1 MQKINKEL
9 PKRQRAQINVV
20 PKKQEAIA
28 IPVAAPI
35 LEYGLP
41 ALASLWLGSQAAKN
55 IKFNPA
61 VIGTLAFDKVR
72 QIYNT
77 GHTVPANKETVVA
90 SDATRVAK
98 PAIFPKSRTEELSI
112 YLSKKRNKN
121 KAKPQIKT
129 KIEEQTDTANVT
141 PKPVEG
147 QVNQGEPVTPTNNVQ
162 SDQNPQNNK
171 QPDQNPKNKL
181 KEKLQNLKNKA
192 SNVVKSK
199 GAIVSGGAALG
210 GAADYG
216 RILTENSYGNNLD
229 WQDMVL
235 PSMLMPLLESGLSSE
250 TQQLRE
256 LERQQR
262 KAESLKNQRE
272 RIEQLKQ
279 KSPVIN
285 SAPQQNTEQTNFEN
299 ALRSI
304 INDADSLTK

>member
-1 MQKINKEL
+1 MQKIKKEL
-9 PKRQRAQINVV
+9 PKRQRAMAV
-20 PKKQEAIA
+20 
-28 IPVAAPI
+28 PVAAPI

-72 QIYNT
+72 QIFNT
-77 GHTVPANKETVVA
+77 GHTVPTNKETVVA

-98 PAIFPKSRTEELSI
+98 PVIFPKSRTEELSV
-112 YLSKKRNKN
+112 YLSKKRNKS

-129 KIEEQTDTANVT
+129 KIEEQADTANVA
-141 PKPVEG
+141 PKPVEE
-147 QVNQGEPVTPTNNVQ
+147 QVNQGEPVTSTNNGQ
-162 SDQNPQNNK
+162 PNQNSNKQPDQNPTNNK
-171 QPDQNPKNKL
+171 QPDQNHKNKL

-199 GAIVSGGAALG
+199 GAIVSGLAALG

-216 RILTENSYGNNLD
+216 RILMENSYGNNLD

-235 PSMLMPLLESGLSSE
+235 PSMLMPVLESGLSSE

-285 SAPQQNTEQTNFEN
+285 KAPQQNTEQTNFEN

>member
-1 MQKINKEL
+1 MQKIKKEL
-9 PKRQRAQINVV
+9 PKRQRAV
-20 PKKQEAIA
+20 A

-35 LEYGLP
+35 IEYGLP

-55 IKFNPA
+55 IEFNPA

-72 QIYNT
+72 QIFNT
-77 GHTVPANKETVVA
+77 GHTVPTNKETVVA

-98 PAIFPKSRTEELSI
+98 PVIFPKSRTEELSV
-112 YLSKKRNKN
+112 YLSKKRN

-129 KIEEQTDTANVT
+129 KTEEQADTANVA

-147 QVNQGEPVTPTNNVQ
+147 QVNQGGTPTNNVQ
-162 SDQNPQNNK
+162 PDQNPQNNK
-171 QPDQNPKNKL
+171 QPDQNHKNKL

-199 GAIVSGGAALG
+199 GAIVAGLAALG

-285 SAPQQNTEQTNFEN
+285 KAPQQNTEQTNFEN

>member
-9 PKRQRAQINVV
+9 PKRQRAV
-20 PKKQEAIA
+20 A

-35 LEYGLP
+35 IEYGLP

-77 GHTVPANKETVVA
+77 GHIVPTNKETVVA

-98 PAIFPKSRTEELSI
+98 PVIFPKSRTEELSV
-112 YLSKKRNKN
+112 YLNKKRS

-129 KIEEQTDTANVT
+129 ITEEQADTANVT
-141 PKPVEG
+141 PKPVQE
-147 QVNQGEPVTPTNNVQ
+147 QVNQGGSPTNNVQ
-162 SDQNPQNNK
+162 PDQNPQNNK
-171 QPDQNPKNKL
+171 QSDQNPKNKL
-181 KEKLQNLKNKA
+181 KETLQNLKNRA
-192 SNVVKSK
+192 FNVIKSK
-199 GAIVSGGAALG
+199 GAIASGLAALV

-216 RILTENSYGNNLD
+216 RILIENSYGNNLD

-235 PSMLMPLLESGLSSE
+235 PSMLMPVLETGLSSE

-285 SAPQQNTEQTNFEN
+285 KAPQQNTEQTNFEN

-304 INDADSLTK
+304 INDADSLAK

>member
-1 MQKINKEL
+1 MQKVKKAL
-9 PKRQRAQINVV
+9 PKRQKSSSLVLAL
-20 PKKQEAIA
+20 PAAGAISSLPS
-28 IPVAAPI
+28 ISTSGLIFGAP
-35 LEYGLP
+35 LALAVGSLAYGL
-41 ALASLWLGSQAAKN
+41 GEDFNRKN
-55 IKFNPA
+55 IRGRKEE
-61 VIGTLAFDKVR
+61 
-72 QIYNT
+72 
-77 GHTVPANKETVVA
+77 VPTNIETVTV
-90 SDATRVAK
+90 SDNTRVAK
-98 PAIFPKSRTEELSI
+98 PMIFPESVVNR
-112 YLSKKRNKN
+112 SKAQARAEAEPK
-121 KAKPQIKT
+121 
-129 KIEEQTDTANVT
+129 DSSNVT
-141 PKPVEG
+141 PKDSSR
-147 QVNQGEPVTPTNNVQ
+147 VTPTNNR
-162 SDQNPQNNK
+162 
-171 QPDQNPKNKL
+171 QPEGGGDNPKKGNWL
-181 KEKLQNLKNKA
+181 KERLKKAKEGA

-235 PSMLMPLLESGLSSE
+235 PSMLMPVLESGLSSE

-285 SAPQQNTEQTNFEN
+285 KAPQQNTEQTNFEN

>member
-1 MQKINKEL
+1 MQKIKKEL
-9 PKRQRAQINVV
+9 PKRQRAMAV
-20 PKKQEAIA
+20 
-28 IPVAAPI
+28 PVAAPI

-72 QIYNT
+72 QIFNT
-77 GHTVPANKETVVA
+77 GHTVPTNKETVAA

-98 PAIFPKSRTEELSI
+98 PVIFPKSRTGKLSV
-112 YLSKKRNKN
+112 YLSKNE
-121 KAKPQIKT
+121 AKPQMITKT
-129 KIEEQTDTANVT
+129 EEQTDTANVA
-141 PKPVEG
+141 PKPVEE
-147 QVNQGEPVTPTNNVQ
+147 QVNQGEPVTPTNN
-162 SDQNPQNNK
+162 K
-171 QPDQNPKNKL
+171 QPDQNHKNKL

-199 GAIVSGGAALG
+199 GAIASGLAALG

-216 RILTENSYGNNLD
+216 RILMENSYGNNLD
-229 WQDMVL
+229 WQDMIL
-235 PSMLMPLLESGLSSE
+235 PSMLMPVLESGLSSE

-279 KSPVIN
+279 KSTVIN
-285 SAPQQNTEQTNFEN
+285 KAPQQNTEQTNFEN

>member
-1 MQKINKEL
+1 MQKIKKEL
-9 PKRQRAQINVV
+9 PKRQRAMAV
-20 PKKQEAIA
+20 
-28 IPVAAPI
+28 PVAAPI

-55 IKFNPA
+55 IKFNPT

-72 QIYNT
+72 QIFNT
-77 GHTVPANKETVVA
+77 GHTVPTNKETVVA

-98 PAIFPKSRTEELSI
+98 PVIFPKSRTGKLSV
-112 YLSKKRNKN
+112 YLSKNE
-121 KAKPQIKT
+121 AKPQMITKT
-129 KIEEQTDTANVT
+129 EEQTDTANVA
-141 PKPVEG
+141 PKPVEE
-147 QVNQGEPVTPTNNVQ
+147 QVNQGEPVTPTNN
-162 SDQNPQNNK
+162 K
-171 QPDQNPKNKL
+171 QPDQNHKNKL

-199 GAIVSGGAALG
+199 GAIAFGLAALG

-216 RILTENSYGNNLD
+216 RILMENSYGNNLD
-229 WQDMVL
+229 WQDMIL
-235 PSMLMPLLESGLSSE
+235 PSMLMPVLESGLSSE

-279 KSPVIN
+279 KSTVIN
-285 SAPQQNTEQTNFEN
+285 KAPQQNTEQTNFEN

>member
-1 MQKINKEL
+1 MQKIKKEL
-9 PKRQRAQINVV
+9 PKRQRAMAV
-20 PKKQEAIA
+20 
-28 IPVAAPI
+28 PVAAPI

-55 IKFNPA
+55 IEFNPA

-72 QIYNT
+72 QIFNT
-77 GHTVPANKETVVA
+77 GHTVPTNKETVVA

-98 PAIFPKSRTEELSI
+98 PVIFPKSRTEELSV
-112 YLSKKRNKN
+112 YLSKKRSKN
-121 KAKPQIKT
+121 KAKPQMRT
-129 KIEEQTDTANVT
+129 KEQTDTANVA
-141 PKPVEG
+141 PKPVEE
-147 QVNQGEPVTPTNNVQ
+147 QVNQGKPVTPTNNGQ
-162 SDQNPQNNK
+162 PDQNPNK
-171 QPDQNPKNKL
+171 QPDQNHKNKL

-192 SNVVKSK
+192 SNIVKSK
-199 GAIVSGGAALG
+199 GAIVFGGAALG

-235 PSMLMPLLESGLSSE
+235 PSMLMPVLESGLSSE

-279 KSPVIN
+279 KSTVIN
-285 SAPQQNTEQTNFEN
+285 KAPQQNTEQTNFEN

>member
-9 PKRQRAQINVV
+9 PKRQRAVAV
-20 PKKQEAIA
+20 
-28 IPVAAPI
+28 PVAAPI
-35 LEYGLP
+35 IEYGLP

-77 GHTVPANKETVVA
+77 GHTVPTNKETVVA

-98 PAIFPKSRTEELSI
+98 PVIFPKSRTEELSV
-112 YLSKKRNKN
+112 YLSKKRR

-129 KIEEQTDTANVT
+129 KTEEQADTANVA

-147 QVNQGEPVTPTNNVQ
+147 QVNQGGSPTNNG
-162 SDQNPQNNK
+162 
-171 QPDQNPKNKL
+171 QPDQNHKNKL

-199 GAIVSGGAALG
+199 GAIASGLAALV

-235 PSMLMPLLESGLSSE
+235 PSMLMPVLESGLSSE

-279 KSPVIN
+279 KSTVIN
-285 SAPQQNTEQTNFEN
+285 KAPQQNTEQTNFEN

>member
-1 MQKINKEL
+1 MQKIKKEL
-9 PKRQRAQINVV
+9 PKRQRAV
-20 PKKQEAIA
+20 A

-35 LEYGLP
+35 IEYGLP

-77 GHTVPANKETVVA
+77 GHTVPTNKETVVA

-98 PAIFPKSRTEELSI
+98 PVIFPKSRTEELSV
-112 YLSKKRNKN
+112 YLSKKRS

-129 KIEEQTDTANVT
+129 ITEEQIDTANVA

-147 QVNQGEPVTPTNNVQ
+147 QVNQGGSPTNNVQ
-162 SDQNPQNNK
+162 PDQNLNK

-181 KEKLQNLKNKA
+181 KEKLQNFKNKA
-192 SNVVKSK
+192 FNVVKSK
-199 GAIVSGGAALG
+199 GAIISGLAALV

-229 WQDMVL
+229 WQDMIL
-235 PSMLMPLLESGLSSE
+235 PSMLMPVLESRLSSE

-279 KSPVIN
+279 KSTVIN
-285 SAPQQNTEQTNFEN
+285 KDPQQNTEQTNFEN

>member
-1 MQKINKEL
+1 MQKIKKEL
-9 PKRQRAQINVV
+9 PKRQRAMAV
-20 PKKQEAIA
+20 
-28 IPVAAPI
+28 PVAAPI

-72 QIYNT
+72 QIFNT
-77 GHTVPANKETVVA
+77 GHTVPTNKETVVA

-98 PAIFPKSRTEELSI
+98 PVIFPKSRTGKLSV
-112 YLSKKRNKN
+112 YLSKNE
-121 KAKPQIKT
+121 AKPQMITKT
-129 KIEEQTDTANVT
+129 EEQTDTANVA
-141 PKPVEG
+141 PKPVEE
-147 QVNQGEPVTPTNNVQ
+147 QVNQGEPVTPTNN
-162 SDQNPQNNK
+162 K
-171 QPDQNPKNKL
+171 QPDQNHKNKL

-199 GAIVSGGAALG
+199 GAIASGLAALG

-216 RILTENSYGNNLD
+216 RILMENSYGNNLD
-229 WQDMVL
+229 WQDMIL
-235 PSMLMPLLESGLSSE
+235 PSMLMPVLESGLSSE

-279 KSPVIN
+279 KSTVIN
-285 SAPQQNTEQTNFEN
+285 KAPQQNTEQTNFEN

>member
-1 MQKINKEL
+1 MQKIKKEL
-9 PKRQRAQINVV
+9 PKRQRAMAV
-20 PKKQEAIA
+20 
-28 IPVAAPI
+28 PVAAPI

-55 IKFNPA
+55 IKFNAA

-72 QIYNT
+72 QIFNT
-77 GHTVPANKETVVA
+77 GHTVPTNKETVVA

-98 PAIFPKSRTEELSI
+98 PVIFPKSRTEELSV
-112 YLSKKRNKN
+112 YLSKKRSR
-121 KAKPQIKT
+121 AKPQIKT
-129 KIEEQTDTANVT
+129 KTEEQTDTANVA
-141 PKPVEG
+141 PKPVEE
-147 QVNQGEPVTPTNNVQ
+147 QVNQGKPVTPTNNG
-162 SDQNPQNNK
+162 
-171 QPDQNPKNKL
+171 QPDQNHKNKL
-181 KEKLQNLKNKA
+181 KEELQNLKNKA
-192 SNVVKSK
+192 FNVIKSK
-199 GAIVSGGAALG
+199 GAIASGLAALV

-235 PSMLMPLLESGLSSE
+235 PSMIMPLLESGLSSE

-285 SAPQQNTEQTNFEN
+285 KAPQQNTEQTNFEN

>member
-1 MQKINKEL
+1 MQKIKKEL
-9 PKRQRAQINVV
+9 PKRQRAMAV
-20 PKKQEAIA
+20 
-28 IPVAAPI
+28 PVAAPI

-55 IKFNPA
+55 IEFNPA

-72 QIYNT
+72 QIFNT
-77 GHTVPANKETVVA
+77 GHTVPTNKETVVA

-98 PAIFPKSRTEELSI
+98 PVIFPKSRTEELSV
-112 YLSKKRNKN
+112 YLSKKRNKS

-129 KIEEQTDTANVT
+129 KIEEQADTANVA
-141 PKPVEG
+141 PKPVEE
-147 QVNQGEPVTPTNNVQ
+147 QVNQGKPVTPTNNGQ
-162 SDQNPQNNK
+162 PDQNPNK
-171 QPDQNPKNKL
+171 QPDQNHKNKL

-192 SNVVKSK
+192 SNIVKSK
-199 GAIVSGGAALG
+199 GAIVSGLAALG

-216 RILTENSYGNNLD
+216 RILMENSYGNNLD
-229 WQDMVL
+229 WQDMIL
-235 PSMLMPLLESGLSSE
+235 PSMLMPVLESGLSSE

-279 KSPVIN
+279 KSTVIN
-285 SAPQQNTEQTNFEN
+285 KAPQQNTEQTNFEN

>member
-1 MQKINKEL
+1 MQKIKKEL
-9 PKRQRAQINVV
+9 PKRQRAV
-20 PKKQEAIA
+20 A

-55 IKFNPA
+55 IEFNPA

-72 QIYNT
+72 QIFNT
-77 GHTVPANKETVVA
+77 GHTVPTNKETVVA

-98 PAIFPKSRTEELSI
+98 PVIFPKSRTGELSI
-112 YLSKKRNKN
+112 YLNKKRNKS
-121 KAKPQIKT
+121 KAKPYQIKT
-129 KIEEQTDTANVT
+129 EEQADTANVA
-141 PKPVEG
+141 PKLVEG
-147 QVNQGEPVTPTNNVQ
+147 QVNQGGTPTNNVQ
-162 SDQNPQNNK
+162 PDQNPQNNK
-171 QPDQNPKNKL
+171 QPDQNHKNKL

-199 GAIVSGGAALG
+199 GAIVAGLAALG

-235 PSMLMPLLESGLSSE
+235 PSMLMPVLESGLSSE

-285 SAPQQNTEQTNFEN
+285 KAPQQNTEQTNFEN

>member
-1 MQKINKEL
+1 MQKIKKEL
-9 PKRQRAQINVV
+9 PKRQRAV
-20 PKKQEAIA
+20 A
-28 IPVAAPI
+28 IPIAAPI

-77 GHTVPANKETVVA
+77 GHTVPTNKETVVA

-98 PAIFPKSRTEELSI
+98 PVIFPKSRTEEQ
-112 YLSKKRNKN
+112 
-121 KAKPQIKT
+121 A
-129 KIEEQTDTANVT
+129 DTANVA
-141 PKPVEG
+141 PKPVER
-147 QVNQGEPVTPTNNVQ
+147 QINQGESPTNNGQ
-162 SDQNPQNNK
+162 PNQNPQNNK

-181 KEKLQNLKNKA
+181 KEKLQNLKNRA

-199 GAIVSGGAALG
+199 GAIVFGGAALG

-229 WQDMVL
+229 WQDMIL
-235 PSMLMPLLESGLSSE
+235 PSMVMPLLESGLSSE

-285 SAPQQNTEQTNFEN
+285 KAPQQNTEQTNFEN

>member
-1 MQKINKEL
+1 MQKIKKEL
-9 PKRQRAQINVV
+9 PKRQRAV
-20 PKKQEAIA
+20 A

-61 VIGTLAFDKVR
+61 VIGTLVFDKVR
-72 QIYNT
+72 QIFNT
-77 GHTVPANKETVVA
+77 GHTVPTNKETVIA

-98 PAIFPKSRTEELSI
+98 PVIFPKSRTGKLSV
-112 YLSKKRNKN
+112 YLSKNE
-121 KAKPQIKT
+121 AKPQIKT
-129 KIEEQTDTANVT
+129 KTEEQADTANVA
-141 PKPVEG
+141 PKPVEE
-147 QVNQGEPVTPTNNVQ
+147 QVNQGKPVTPT
-162 SDQNPQNNK
+162 NNK
-171 QPDQNPKNKL
+171 QPDQNHKNKL
-181 KEKLQNLKNKA
+181 KEKLQNFKNKA

-199 GAIVSGGAALG
+199 GAIASGLAALG

-216 RILTENSYGNNLD
+216 RILMENSYGNNLD
-229 WQDMVL
+229 WQDMIL
-235 PSMLMPLLESGLSSE
+235 PSMAMPVLESGLSSE

-285 SAPQQNTEQTNFEN
+285 KAPQQNTEQTNFEN

>member
-1 MQKINKEL
+1 MQKIKKEL
-9 PKRQRAQINVV
+9 PKRQRAMAV
-20 PKKQEAIA
+20 
-28 IPVAAPI
+28 PVAAPI

-72 QIYNT
+72 QIFNT
-77 GHTVPANKETVVA
+77 GHTVPTNKETVVA

-98 PAIFPKSRTEELSI
+98 PVIFPKSRTEELSV
-112 YLSKKRNKN
+112 YLSKNRSKN
-121 KAKPQIKT
+121 KARPQMIT
-129 KIEEQTDTANVT
+129 KEQTDTANVA

-147 QVNQGEPVTPTNNVQ
+147 QVNQGKPVTPTNNG
-162 SDQNPQNNK
+162 
-171 QPDQNPKNKL
+171 QPDQNNKNKF
-181 KEKLQNLKNKA
+181 KEKLQNFKNKA
-192 SNVVKSK
+192 FNVIKSK
-199 GAIVSGGAALG
+199 GAIASGLAALV

-216 RILTENSYGNNLD
+216 RILIENSYGNNLD
-229 WQDMVL
+229 WQDMIL
-235 PSMLMPLLESGLSSE
+235 PSKAMPVLESGLSSE

-285 SAPQQNTEQTNFEN
+285 KAPQQNTEQTNFEN

>member
-1 MQKINKEL
+1 MQKIKKEL
-9 PKRQRAQINVV
+9 PKRQRAVAV
-20 PKKQEAIA
+20 
-28 IPVAAPI
+28 PVAAPI

-61 VIGTLAFDKVR
+61 TIGTLAFDKVR
-72 QIYNT
+72 QIFNT
-77 GHTVPANKETVVA
+77 GHTVPTNKETVVA

-98 PAIFPKSRTEELSI
+98 PVIFPKSRTEELSI
-112 YLSKKRNKN
+112 YLSNKRNKAKPQS

-129 KIEEQTDTANVT
+129 KEQTDTANVA

-147 QVNQGEPVTPTNNVQ
+147 QVNQEKPVTPTDNGQPVTPTNNG
-162 SDQNPQNNK
+162 

-181 KEKLQNLKNKA
+181 KETLQNLKNRA
-192 SNVVKSK
+192 FNVIKSK
-199 GAIVSGGAALG
+199 GAIASGLAALV

-235 PSMLMPLLESGLSSE
+235 PSMLMPVLESGLSSE

-279 KSPVIN
+279 KSSIIN
-285 SAPQQNTEQTNFEN
+285 KAPQQNTEQTNFEN

>member
-1 MQKINKEL
+1 MQKIKKEL
-9 PKRQRAQINVV
+9 PKRQRAMAV
-20 PKKQEAIA
+20 
-28 IPVAAPI
+28 PVAAPI

-72 QIYNT
+72 QIFNT
-77 GHTVPANKETVVA
+77 GHTVPTNKETVVA

-98 PAIFPKSRTEELSI
+98 PVIFPKSRTEELSV
-112 YLSKKRNKN
+112 YLSKKRSR
-121 KAKPQIKT
+121 AKPQIKT
-129 KIEEQTDTANVT
+129 KTEEQTDTANVA
-141 PKPVEG
+141 PKPVEE
-147 QVNQGEPVTPTNNVQ
+147 QVNQGKPVTPTNNG
-162 SDQNPQNNK
+162 
-171 QPDQNPKNKL
+171 QPDQNHKNKL
-181 KEKLQNLKNKA
+181 KEELQNLKNKA
-192 SNVVKSK
+192 FNVIKSK
-199 GAIVSGGAALG
+199 GAIASGLAALV

-235 PSMLMPLLESGLSSE
+235 PSMIMPLLESGLSSE

-285 SAPQQNTEQTNFEN
+285 KAPQQNTEQTNFEN

>member
-1 MQKINKEL
+1 MQKIKKEL
-9 PKRQRAQINVV
+9 PKRQRAMAV
-20 PKKQEAIA
+20 
-28 IPVAAPI
+28 PVAAPI

-72 QIYNT
+72 QIFNT
-77 GHTVPANKETVVA
+77 GHTVPTNKETVAA

-98 PAIFPKSRTEELSI
+98 PVIFPKSRTGKLSV
-112 YLSKKRNKN
+112 YLSKNE
-121 KAKPQIKT
+121 AKPQIKT
-129 KIEEQTDTANVT
+129 KEQADTANVA
-141 PKPVEG
+141 PKPVKE
-147 QVNQGEPVTPTNNVQ
+147 QVNQGKPVTPT
-162 SDQNPQNNK
+162 NNK
-171 QPDQNPKNKL
+171 QPDQNHKNKL

-199 GAIVSGGAALG
+199 GAIASGLAALG

-216 RILTENSYGNNLD
+216 RILMENSYGNNLD
-229 WQDMVL
+229 WQDMIL
-235 PSMLMPLLESGLSSE
+235 PSMLMPVLESGLSSE

-285 SAPQQNTEQTNFEN
+285 KAPQQNTEQTNFEN

>member
-1 MQKINKEL
+1 MQKIKKEL
-9 PKRQRAQINVV
+9 PKRQRAMAV
-20 PKKQEAIA
+20 
-28 IPVAAPI
+28 PVAAPI

-72 QIYNT
+72 QIFNT
-77 GHTVPANKETVVA
+77 GHTVPTNKETVVA

-98 PAIFPKSRTEELSI
+98 PVIFPKSRTEELSV
-112 YLSKKRNKN
+112 YLSKNRSKN
-121 KAKPQIKT
+121 KARPQMIT
-129 KIEEQTDTANVT
+129 KEQADTANVA
-141 PKPVEG
+141 PKPVEE
-147 QVNQGEPVTPTNNVQ
+147 QVNQGKPVTPTNNG
-162 SDQNPQNNK
+162 
-171 QPDQNPKNKL
+171 QPDQNHKNKL

-199 GAIVSGGAALG
+199 GAIVSGLAALG

-229 WQDMVL
+229 WQDMIL
-235 PSMLMPLLESGLSSE
+235 PSMAMPVLESGLSSE

-279 KSPVIN
+279 KSTVIN
-285 SAPQQNTEQTNFEN
+285 KAPQQNTEQTNFEN

>member
-1 MQKINKEL
+1 MQKIKKEL
-9 PKRQRAQINVV
+9 PKRQRAMAV
-20 PKKQEAIA
+20 
-28 IPVAAPI
+28 PVAAPI

-55 IKFNPA
+55 IEFNPA

-72 QIYNT
+72 QIFNT
-77 GHTVPANKETVVA
+77 GHTVPTNKETVVA

-98 PAIFPKSRTEELSI
+98 PVIFPKSRTEELSV
-112 YLSKKRNKN
+112 YLSKNRSKN
-121 KAKPQIKT
+121 KARPQMIT
-129 KIEEQTDTANVT
+129 KEQADTANVA
-141 PKPVEG
+141 PKPVEE
-147 QVNQGEPVTPTNNVQ
+147 QVNQGKPVTPTNNG
-162 SDQNPQNNK
+162 

-199 GAIVSGGAALG
+199 GAIVFGGAALG

-229 WQDMVL
+229 WQDMIL
-235 PSMLMPLLESGLSSE
+235 PSMLMPVLESGLSSE

-285 SAPQQNTEQTNFEN
+285 KAPQQNTEQTNFEN

>member
-1 MQKINKEL
+1 MQKIKKEL
-9 PKRQRAQINVV
+9 PKRQRAMAV
-20 PKKQEAIA
+20 
-28 IPVAAPI
+28 PVAAPI

-55 IKFNPA
+55 IEFNPA

-72 QIYNT
+72 QIFNT
-77 GHTVPANKETVVA
+77 GHTVPTNKETVVA

-98 PAIFPKSRTEELSI
+98 PVIFPKSRTEELSV
-112 YLSKKRNKN
+112 YLSKNRSKN
-121 KAKPQIKT
+121 KARPQMIT
-129 KIEEQTDTANVT
+129 KEQADTANVA
-141 PKPVEG
+141 PKPVEE
-147 QVNQGEPVTPTNNVQ
+147 QVNQGKPVTPANNG
-162 SDQNPQNNK
+162 

-181 KEKLQNLKNKA
+181 KKRLQNLKNKA
-192 SNVVKSK
+192 FNVIKSK
-199 GAIVSGGAALG
+199 WAIASGLAALG

-229 WQDMVL
+229 WQDMIL
-235 PSMLMPLLESGLSSE
+235 PSMAMPVLESGLSSE

-285 SAPQQNTEQTNFEN
+285 KAPQQNTEQTNFEN

>member
-1 MQKINKEL
+1 MQKIKKEL
-9 PKRQRAQINVV
+9 PKRQRAMAV
-20 PKKQEAIA
+20 
-28 IPVAAPI
+28 PVAAPI

-72 QIYNT
+72 QIFNT
-77 GHTVPANKETVVA
+77 GHTVPTNKETVVA

-98 PAIFPKSRTEELSI
+98 PVIFPKSRTGKLSV
-112 YLSKKRNKN
+112 YLSKNE
-121 KAKPQIKT
+121 AKPQIKT
-129 KIEEQTDTANVT
+129 KTEEQADTANVA
-141 PKPVEG
+141 PKPVEE
-147 QVNQGEPVTPTNNVQ
+147 QVNQGKPVTPT
-162 SDQNPQNNK
+162 NNK
-171 QPDQNPKNKL
+171 QPDQNHKNKL

-199 GAIVSGGAALG
+199 GAIVSGLAALG

-216 RILTENSYGNNLD
+216 RILMENSYGNNLD

-235 PSMLMPLLESGLSSE
+235 PSMLMPVLESGLSSE

-285 SAPQQNTEQTNFEN
+285 KAPQQNTEQTNFEN

>member
-1 MQKINKEL
+1 MQKIKKEL
-9 PKRQRAQINVV
+9 PKRQRAMAV
-20 PKKQEAIA
+20 
-28 IPVAAPI
+28 PVAAPI

-55 IKFNPA
+55 IEFNPA

-72 QIYNT
+72 QIFNT
-77 GHTVPANKETVVA
+77 GHTVPTNKETVVA

-98 PAIFPKSRTEELSI
+98 PVIFPKSRTEELSV
-112 YLSKKRNKN
+112 YLSKKRSKN
-121 KAKPQIKT
+121 KAKPQMRT
-129 KIEEQTDTANVT
+129 EEQTDTANVA
-141 PKPVEG
+141 PKPVEE
-147 QVNQGEPVTPTNNVQ
+147 QVNQGKPVTPTDNGQPN
-162 SDQNPQNNK
+162 QNPNK
-171 QPDQNPKNKL
+171 QPDQNHKNKL

-192 SNVVKSK
+192 FNIVKSK

-235 PSMLMPLLESGLSSE
+235 PSMLMPVLESGLSSE

-285 SAPQQNTEQTNFEN
+285 KAPQQNTEQTNFEN

>member
-1 MQKINKEL
+1 MQKIKKEL
-9 PKRQRAQINVV
+9 PKRQRAV
-20 PKKQEAIA
+20 A

-35 LEYGLP
+35 IEYGLP

-77 GHTVPANKETVVA
+77 GHTVPTNKETVVA

-98 PAIFPKSRTEELSI
+98 PVIFPKSRTKELSV
-112 YLSKKRNKN
+112 YLSEKISKD

-129 KIEEQTDTANVT
+129 KTEEQADTANVA
-141 PKPVEG
+141 PKPVEE
-147 QVNQGEPVTPTNNVQ
+147 QVNQGKPVTPTNNG
-162 SDQNPQNNK
+162 
-171 QPDQNPKNKL
+171 QPDQNHKNKL
-181 KEKLQNLKNKA
+181 KEELQNLKNKA
-192 SNVVKSK
+192 FNVIKSK
-199 GAIVSGGAALG
+199 GAIASGLAALV

-216 RILTENSYGNNLD
+216 RILIENSYGNNLD

-235 PSMLMPLLESGLSSE
+235 PSMIMPVLESGLSSE

-272 RIEQLKQ
+272 RIKQLKQ
-279 KSPVIN
+279 KSTVIN
-285 SAPQQNTEQTNFEN
+285 KDPQQNTEQTNFEN

>member
-1 MQKINKEL
+1 MQKIKKEL
-9 PKRQRAQINVV
+9 PKRQRAMAV
-20 PKKQEAIA
+20 
-28 IPVAAPI
+28 PVAAPI

-55 IKFNPA
+55 IKFNSA

-72 QIYNT
+72 QIFNT
-77 GHTVPANKETVVA
+77 GHTVPTNKETVVA

-98 PAIFPKSRTEELSI
+98 PVIFPKSRTEELSV
-112 YLSKKRNKN
+112 YLSKNRSKN
-121 KAKPQIKT
+121 KARPQMIT
-129 KIEEQTDTANVT
+129 KEQADTANVA
-141 PKPVEG
+141 PKPVEE
-147 QVNQGEPVTPTNNVQ
+147 QVNQGKPVTPANNG
-162 SDQNPQNNK
+162 
-171 QPDQNPKNKL
+171 QPDQNHKNKL

-199 GAIVSGGAALG
+199 GAIASVLAALG

-216 RILTENSYGNNLD
+216 RILIENSYGNNLD

-235 PSMLMPLLESGLSSE
+235 PSMLMPVLESGLSSE

-272 RIEQLKQ
+272 RIKQLKQ
-279 KSPVIN
+279 KSTVIN
-285 SAPQQNTEQTNFEN
+285 KDPQQNTEQTNFEN

>member
-1 MQKINKEL
+1 MQKIKKEL
-9 PKRQRAQINVV
+9 PKRQRAV
-20 PKKQEAIA
+20 A
-28 IPVAAPI
+28 IPIAAPI

-77 GHTVPANKETVVA
+77 GHTVPTNKETVVA

-98 PAIFPKSRTEELSI
+98 PVIFPKSRTEELSV
-112 YLSKKRNKN
+112 YLSKKRR

-129 KIEEQTDTANVT
+129 KTEEQADTANVA
-141 PKPVEG
+141 PKPVER
-147 QVNQGEPVTPTNNVQ
+147 QINQGESPTNNGQ
-162 SDQNPQNNK
+162 PNQNPQNNK

-181 KEKLQNLKNKA
+181 KEKLQNLKNRA

-199 GAIVSGGAALG
+199 GAIVFGGAALG

-229 WQDMVL
+229 WQDMIL
-235 PSMLMPLLESGLSSE
+235 PSMVMPLLESGLSSE

-285 SAPQQNTEQTNFEN
+285 KAPQQNTEQTNFEN